1 MATSVHIVFDCA
13 DPDKLATFWAAAL
26 HYKKQVPPSA
36 IVDPDGTGPRI
47 SFQQVPERKT
57 VKNRVHLDLNIGGG
71 FGTPQDERRSRID
84 AEVDRIVRLGARQAR
99 TVEERGGYFVNMF
112 HPEGNEFDVH

>member
-1 MATSVHIVFDCA
+1 MQIVFDCA
-13 DPDKLATFWAAAL
+13 DPDKLAAFF
-26 HYKKQVPPSA
+26 
-36 IVDPDGTGPRI
+36 DPDGVGPRI
-47 SFQQVPERKT
+47 YFQQVPEGKT

-71 FGTPQDERRSRID
+71 FGTPQDERRRRID

-112 HPEGNEFDVH
+112 DPEGNEFDVH

>member
-1 MATSVHIVFDCA
+1 MQVVFDCE
-13 DPDKLATFWAAAL
+13 DPGELAIFWAGAL
-26 HYKKQVPPSA
+26 HYEKHDSPSA

-47 SFQQVPERKT
+47 TFQRVLERKT

-71 FGTPQDERRSRID
+71 FGTPGDERRRRID

-112 HPEGNEFDVH
+112 DPEGNEFDVH